1 MAALTAAANRRAR
14 GPLGHKIKVPVK
26 AASQIWKGG
35 IVGRGPV
42 EGMKL
47 DLVFVHCAFVGRY
60 VLDCDARQRII
71 DFGDLDSGKWLD
83 YSQHRAFPLS
93 LGFGLEARKLHAY
106 ERFLASRF
114 DHCTVTTQGEL
125 DEYRALGVP
134 TTGSV
139 IPNGVDTTYFRQ
151 TFHDA
156 GDSMVI
162 AFLGRMN
169 YYPNVDGVLYF
180 AQEVFPL
187 IRRKMPK
194 AVFRIIG
201 SNPTRDVQSLA
212 NHQGIEVTGSV
223 PDVRPYLKDVALTI
237 APLRIARG
245 TQNKILESMA
255 MRIPVVA
262 TPQAA
267 KGVQA
272 EHGRHLLVASN
283 AHDFADRVVV
293 LSHGFWERVLGAD
306 RAIVGRTIRLDAHGS
321 ASGTVVAAPL
331 SRCSSSETPR
341 WGMPCS
347 KLVAMAAWSV
357 SLSLTPMPAAL
368 RQIECRPSAPTTR
381 RAESGPPWLKRKT
394 ARSGRSSIASTWTGS
409 SASRTSSARA

>member
-1 MAALTAAANRRAR
+1 MNILFVCHRMPFPPNRGGKIRPFHMIRHLSEKHDVLVASLAESEQELREGAGLKAYCKDLIVEVIPPAIRWARTIAALGSSTPSSAAYFWSPRLHRRIRQAVR
-14 GPLGHKIKVPVK
+14 GV
-26 AASQIWKGG
+26 
-35 IVGRGPV
+35 R
-42 EGMKL
+42 L
-47 DLVFVHCAFVGRY
+47 DLIFVHCAFVGRY
-60 VLDCDARQRII
+60 VLDYEARQRII
-71 DFGDLDSGKWLD
+71 DFGDLDSGKWFD
-83 YSQHRAFPLS
+83 YSRHRAFPLS
-93 LGFGLEARKLHAY
+93 LGFGLEARKLRSY
-106 ERFLASRF
+106 ERFLAARF

-125 DEYRALGVP
+125 DEYRTIGVP

-151 TFHDA
+151 TVHEA
-156 GDSMVI
+156 GDSSVI

-187 IRRKMPK
+187 IRQKMPK

-201 SNPTRDVQSLA
+201 SNPTREVDSLA
-212 NHQGIEVTGSV
+212 NHSGIEVTGSV

-293 LSHGFWERVLGAD
+293 L
-306 RAIVGRTIRLDAHGS
+306 LDSPKLRGELAQ
-321 ASGTVVAAPL
+321 AAYD
-331 SRCSSSETPR
+331 
-341 WGMPCS
+341 
-347 KLVAMAAWSV
+347 
-357 SLSLTPMPAAL
+357 
-368 RQIECRPSAPTTR
+368 Q
-381 RAESGPPWLKRKT
+381 LKRGHMWSESCTLLDRLVERRK
-394 ARSGRSSIASTWTGS
+394 G
-409 SASRTSSARA
+409 